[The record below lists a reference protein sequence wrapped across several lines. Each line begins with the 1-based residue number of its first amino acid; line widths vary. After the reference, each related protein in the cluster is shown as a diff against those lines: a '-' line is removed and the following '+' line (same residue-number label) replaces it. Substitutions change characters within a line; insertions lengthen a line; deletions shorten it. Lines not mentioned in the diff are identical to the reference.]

1 MAAEPNLYWNLRRY
15 RSRNYSKAR
24 DLTQFCLSN
33 DFKPH
38 SQKGGGERFRI
49 LISTCDDL
57 PMSAESQL
65 RQLQMQDDASLR
77 ADVRALGELLGQSLI
92 RQEGKALFDLVER
105 VRAAVRSGSAEAEL
119 KSVNVE
125 QAEQLVRAFST
136 YFHLANVAEQV
147 HRSRVLA
154 KEREESGSWIAQAIG
169 KIEKARESGYEFTVD
184 DLKNWLDGFSVR
196 PVFTAHPTEASRRSV
211 LNKLA
216 LISDLLE
223 TANSKRKES
232 RLSEAI
238 DLLWQTD
245 ELRVERPLVI
255 DEAVNAL
262 YYLDDLFR
270 FTIPEVLEEFANE
283 ISKLGVEIP
292 PNAKPLSFGTW
303 IGGDRDGNPNV
314 TPDVTRE
321 TIVVQVGHAIR
332 VITEAMSKLR
342 QSLSVSTR
350 IIEVSDELRESVE
363 KDLANI
369 PEFEPRYRRLNAR
382 EPYRLKT
389 TAIVHKLELT
399 RKRHAAGAPHV
410 PGRDYDN
417 TQELLD
423 DLYVM
428 RDSLLRNRGELIAH
442 GELERVI
449 RVVNAFGLIH
459 ATMDVREHSQMHHA
473 AISNF
478 GIDSNYPNLSPEQ
491 RFDILISEL
500 STSALRAPKGLDTQ
514 SAKTL
519 DTFKAIHELI
529 TQFGPEV
536 IETYIISMTK
546 SPADVIAAVVL
557 AKEAGL
563 IDIQNN
569 VAKIGFVPL
578 LETVAELRAADS
590 ILDKL
595 LSNPIYRKL
604 ISLRDDVQEVMLG
617 YSDSNKDAGIATSQW
632 EIHQAQRRL
641 RDTAMKYG
649 VKLRLFHGRGGSVG
663 RGGGPTYDALI
674 ALPWG
679 SLDGQIKMTEQ
690 GEVISDKYS
699 IPMLAREN
707 VELTLAA
714 ALEATVLNR
723 GPRQPKEA
731 LTKWNDCMETI
742 SENAFQRYRG
752 LVTHP
757 DLPSYFYAST
767 PVEQLGD
774 MFLGSRPSRRQGAND
789 GIENLRAIPWVFGW
803 TQSRQIVPGWYG
815 VGSGLKAARESGKA
829 SVLKE
834 MLSDWHFFKTF
845 ISNVEMT
852 MAKTD
857 MKMAEHYVKTLVPV
871 ELHHFF
877 HDIKAEFEL
886 TSREINE
893 LRGNDNLLGD
903 QPLLARTLQIR
914 DQYLA
919 PLHMMQV
926 NLLERVRQAGESSDP
941 SLRRA
946 LLLTINGVALGLRN
960 TG

>member
-1 MAAEPNLYWNLRRY
+1 
-15 RSRNYSKAR
+15 
-24 DLTQFCLSN
+24 
-33 DFKPH
+33 
-38 SQKGGGERFRI
+38 
-49 LISTCDDL
+49 
-57 PMSAESQL
+57 
-65 RQLQMQDDASLR
+65 
-77 ADVRALGELLGQSLI
+77 
-92 RQEGKALFDLVER
+92 
-105 VRAAVRSGSAEAEL
+105 
-119 KSVNVE
+119 
-125 QAEQLVRAFST
+125 
-136 YFHLANVAEQV
+136 LA
-147 HRSRVLA
+147 H
-154 KEREESGSWIAQAIG
+154 
-169 KIEKARESGYEFTVD
+169 
-184 DLKNWLDGFSVR
+184 
-196 PVFTAHPTEASRRSV
+196 
-211 LNKLA
+211 
-216 LISDLLE
+216 ISDLLE
-223 TANSKRKES
+223 SPAGRIKDA

-270 FTIPEVLEEFANE
+270 LTVPEVLDEFAAE
-283 ISKLGVEIP
+283 VSRLGVTIA

-332 VITEAMSKLR
+332 VISEAMSQLR
-342 QSLSVSTR
+342 QTLSVSTR
-350 IIEVSDELRESVE
+350 IINVSQELKDSVE
-363 KDLANI
+363 RDLANI
-369 PEFEPRYRRLNAR
+369 PEFEARYRRLNAR

-389 TAIVHKLELT
+389 TAIVHRLELT

-410 PGRDYDN
+410 PGRDYAN
-417 TQELLD
+417 TEELLA
-423 DLYVM
+423 DLNLM
-428 RDSLLRNRGELIAH
+428 RDSLLANHGELIAK
-442 GELERVI
+442 GELERII
-449 RVVNAFGLIH
+449 RTVSAFGLIH

-473 AISNF
+473 ALANF
-478 GIDSNYPNLSPEQ
+478 GIATDYADQNPDK
-491 RFDILISEL
+491 RFDTLISEL
-500 STSALRAPKGLDTQ
+500 DSSQLRAPKNLDAQ

-519 DTFKAIHELI
+519 DTFRAIDDLI
-529 TQFGPEV
+529 SQFGPEV
-536 IETYIISMTK
+536 IETYIVSMTK
-546 SPADVIAAVVL
+546 QPDDLLAAAVL

-563 IDIQNN
+563 INLNSGI
-569 VAKIGFVPL
+569 AKIGVAPL
-578 LETVAELRAADS
+578 LETVAELRAADV
-590 ILDKL
+590 ILEKL
-595 LSNPIYRKL
+595 LSNPVYRKL
-604 ISLRDDVQEVMLG
+604 VNLRGDVQEVMLG

-641 RDTAMKYG
+641 RDVAIKYG

-699 IPMLAREN
+699 IPLLAREN

-723 GPRQPKEA
+723 GPRQPKED
-731 LTKWNDCMETI
+731 LKQWNECMELI
-742 SENAFQRYRG
+742 SENSFQQYRK
-752 LVTHP
+752 LVSHK
-757 DLPSYFYAST
+757 DLPAYFYAST
-767 PVEQLGD
+767 PTEQLGD

-815 VGSGLKAARESGKA
+815 VGTGLKAAREAGNVE
-829 SVLKE
+829 VLKK
-834 MLSDWHFFKTF
+834 MLNEWHFFKTF

-857 MKMAEHYVKTLVPV
+857 LKMAAHYVDALVPA
-871 ELHHFF
+871 ELRHFF
-877 HDIKAEFEL
+877 DDIKAEFEL
-886 TSREINE
+886 TSREINA
-893 LRGNDNLLGD
+893 LRGNSDLLGD

-919 PLHMMQV
+919 PLHIMQV
-926 NLLERVRQAGESSDP
+926 NLLERVRAAGEEADP
-941 SLRRA
+941 LLRRA

>member
-1 MAAEPNLYWNLRRY
+1 VPIL
-15 RSRNYSKAR
+15 
-24 DLTQFCLSN
+24 LTS
-33 DFKPH
+33 
-38 SQKGGGERFRI
+38 
-49 LISTCDDL
+49 CDDL
-57 PMSAESQL
+57 PVSAESQL

-77 ADVRALGELLGQSLI
+77 GDVRTLGELLGHSLI
-92 RQEGKALFDLVER
+92 RQEGQSLFDLVEK
-105 VRAAVRSGSAEAEL
+105 VRAAVRSGHGETEL
-119 KSVNVE
+119 KDVTVE
-125 QAEQLVRAFST
+125 EAVQLVRAFST
-136 YFHLANVAEQV
+136 YFHLANVAEQI

-154 KEREESGSWIAQAIG
+154 KEREASGSWIAQAVD
-169 KIEKARESGYEFTVD
+169 KILAAKAAGHE
-184 DLKNWLDGFSVR
+184 LKTEELKSWLADFSVR

-211 LNKLA
+211 LSKLA
-216 LISDLLE
+216 QISDLLE
-223 TANSKRKES
+223 MPGSRIRDA

-270 FTIPEVLEEFANE
+270 FTVPEVLEDFAYE
-283 ISKLGVEIP
+283 VSRLGVEIAP
-292 PNAKPLSFGTW
+292 TDKPLTFGTW

-314 TPDVTRE
+314 TPDITRE

-332 VITEAMSKLR
+332 VISESLSALR

-350 IIEVSDELRESVE
+350 IINVSKELEDSVE
-363 KDLANI
+363 RDLANI
-369 PEFEPRYRRLNAR
+369 PEFEARYRRLNAR

-399 RKRHAAGAPHV
+399 RKRHAAGATHV
-410 PGRDYDN
+410 SGRDYAN

-423 DLYVM
+423 DLNVM
-428 RDSLLRNRGELIAH
+428 RRSLLENHGELIAK

-449 RVVNAFGLIH
+449 RTVSTFGLIH
-459 ATMDVREHSQMHHA
+459 ATMDVREHSQAHHA
-473 AISNF
+473 ALSNF
-478 GIDSNYPNLSPEQ
+478 GINSDYLNLDSEA
-491 RFDILISEL
+491 RFALLIKEIESSEL
-500 STSALRAPKGLDTQ
+500 RSPKNLDEQ
-514 SAKTL
+514 SAKVL
-519 DTFKAIHELI
+519 DTFRAIADLI
-529 TQFGPEV
+529 GQFGPEV

-546 SPADVIAAVVL
+546 HPEDLIAAVVL

-563 IDIQNN
+563 IDINN
-569 VAKIGFVPL
+569 SVAKIGFAPL
-578 LETVAELRAADS
+578 LETVAELRAADK
-590 ILDKL
+590 ILEQL
-595 LSNPIYRKL
+595 LANSTYRKL
-604 ISLRDDVQEVMLG
+604 VALRGDIQEVMLG

-641 RDTAMKYG
+641 RDVAMKYG

-699 IPMLAREN
+699 IPMLAKEN

-723 GPRQPKEA
+723 GPRQPKEF
-731 LTKWNDCMETI
+731 LDKWNNCMELI
-742 SENAFQRYRG
+742 SEQAFQRYRS
-752 LVTHP
+752 LIDQK
-757 DLPSYFYAST
+757 DLPAYFYAST

-774 MFLGSRPSRRQGAND
+774 MFLGSRPSRRQSANA
-789 GIENLRAIPWVFGW
+789 GLESLRAIPWVFGW

-815 VGSGLKAARESGKA
+815 VGSGLKAAREAGQSE
-829 SVLKE
+829 VLKQ
-834 MLSDWHFFKTF
+834 MLTQWHFFKTF

-857 MKMAEHYVKTLVPV
+857 LEMAGRYVKALVPT
-871 ELHHFF
+871 ELQHFF
-877 HDIKAEFEL
+877 DDIKAEFEL
-886 TSREINE
+886 TSTEINA
-893 LRGNDNLLGD
+893 LRGNEDLLGD
-903 QPLLARTLQIR
+903 QPLLSRTLQIR

-919 PLHMMQV
+919 PLHMLQV
-926 NLLERVRQAGESSDP
+926 NLLQRVREAGDSADP
-941 SLRRA
+941 LLRRA